1 MFSRLFR
8 KSFTKISS
16 IREEDCLELFSK
28 EELYQLVRS
37 FQAEKRYLL
46 NLYLECLEQQL
57 NLKGNDKE
65 VERLETERIQ
75 YWKGHMHYEKLVQWI
90 FGELE
95 HRNAIKPG
103 NN

>member
-1 MFSRLFR
+1 MFSKLFR
-8 KSFTKISS
+8 KSFTKINA
-16 IREEDCLELFSK
+16 IKEQDCLDLFSK
-28 EELYQLVRS
+28 EELYQLARS

-46 NLYLECLEQQL
+46 NLYLECIEQQL
-57 NLKGNDKE
+57 STKGNDKE
-65 VERLETERIQ
+65 IERLEAERIQ

-95 HRNAIKPG
+95 LRNAINPR